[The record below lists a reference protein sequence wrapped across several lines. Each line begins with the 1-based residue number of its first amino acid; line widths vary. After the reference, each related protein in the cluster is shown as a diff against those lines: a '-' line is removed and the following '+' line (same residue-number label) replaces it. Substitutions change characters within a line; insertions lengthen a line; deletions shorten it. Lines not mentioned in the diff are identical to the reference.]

1 MGWVGE
7 MGREDWK
14 MGMISDCDEL
24 QKNQAQNDPLTVKT
38 PSPLHWFP
46 SCLVDAGRQV
56 AGALSP
62 ADPPAAA
69 LPSSGPPPAM
79 LPAMGSNSS
88 RAQVPQSLAPQGF
101 LANAEKVQI
110 PAFTRAKV
118 RQIDRGSRAGSRA
131 GRRSFPPVEVGEVGE
146 VGEDVARGSPGA
158 VLLSS
163 CPAPV
168 HAPISRNMPACQA
181 GRRAK
186 AVFPF
191 R

>member
-1 MGWVGE
+1 
-7 MGREDWK
+7 
-14 MGMISDCDEL
+14 MGMISDCYQL
-24 QKNQAQNDPLTVKT
+24 QENQRKNGHLAVKT

-88 RAQVPQSLAPQGF
+88 RAQVPQTLAAQCF

-110 PAFTRAKV
+110 PAFTRRRRGECGRDMSGIMCRAAWLPLVEVVQMSGKGFPWCMPSTCFSSSL
-118 RQIDRGSRAGSRA
+118 RPCTQTRSRGSSSLVMQGE
-131 GRRSFPPVEVGEVGE
+131 GRKV
-146 VGEDVARGSPGA
+146 
-158 VLLSS
+158 
-163 CPAPV
+163 
-168 HAPISRNMPACQA
+168 I
-181 GRRAK
+181 
-186 AVFPF
+186 FPF
-191 R
+191 RYRKRLSRYNT